1 MKTTTTRPNVNTSTS
16 RPTIKSGV
24 KAGGLYTN
32 HNQTQVKPRLAIKAG
47 VKAGGLYTNHNQTQ
61 VRARSL
67 ASPPAAAP
75 VAS

>member
-32 HNQTQVKPRLAIKAG
+32 HNQTQV
-47 VKAGGLYTNHNQTQ
+47 
-61 VRARSL
+61 RARSL